1 MLQPGHVL
9 GEINRLPREAFD
21 VLRFFWVQVSAEYRG
36 GDRDV
41 FAEEL
46 RVSAGGHP
54 IYPVVLRMEGFTDS
68 NSVMAD
74 LDRVLDLAR
83 DGLCAPKMRKR
94 IEQRG
99 LLDVVLISRRDFG
112 LAVTSSPIVLPEW
125 FPLEPSRETR
135 AAIIDLTWSATVSL
149 SAPEADIAETRRLLL
164 ELDRA
169 LLTSFTVARREDHN
183 RVNALLDRLKIK
195 SFDDFVAKANSVLEA
210 VRNPRDYRPSSINP
224 TPVGY
229 IWRAT
234 AETHA
239 DKLVTTAKKLAQAL
253 GIEPDRVG
261 HCEEAIITVLSRPS
275 HPIRDVSARW
285 AFDLIISVGAA
296 CRLVTAAAHADDYSR
311 YPVWLVGSLS
321 RDLLRALDRIVGV
334 LEQDSLS
341 LR

>member
-1 MLQPGHVL
+1 MLEPDHVL
-9 GEINRLPREAFD
+9 REISRRPRESFD

-36 GDRDV
+36 GDRDR

-46 RVSAGGHP
+46 RISAGGQP
-54 IYPVVLRMEGFTDS
+54 LYPVVLRIGGFTDS

-74 LDRVLDLAR
+74 LDKVLDLAR
-83 DGLCAPKMRKR
+83 DGLCAPNMRNR
-94 IEQRG
+94 IKENG

-149 SAPEADIAETRRLLL
+149 SAPEAHVADIRRLLL

-169 LLTSFTVARREDHN
+169 LLTSLQVCKQEDHN
-183 RVNALLDRLKIK
+183 RVNALLDRLKIE
-195 SFDDFVAKANSVLEA
+195 SFGDFVDDANGVLGD
-210 VRNPRDYRPSSINP
+210 VRNPLDYRPSSIKP
-224 TPVGY
+224 TPVGR

-239 DKLVTTAKKLAQAL
+239 DKLVTTADSLAQAL
-253 GIEPDRVG
+253 RITPDGIGEY
-261 HCEEAIITVLSRPS
+261 EEAIITVLSRPS
-275 HPIRDVSARW
+275 RPIRDGGCRW
-285 AFDLIISVGAA
+285 AFDLIITVGAA

-311 YPVWLVGSLS
+311 YSVWLVGSLS
-321 RDLLRALDRIVGV
+321 RDLRRSLDRMVYA
-334 LEQDSLS
+334 LEQDSHS
-341 LR
+341 